1 MTELELDSIVTDM
14 IASDEK
20 VMMATGLEDAFIG
33 IGRQFSNS
41 PFAIYDREKCI
52 DILMKD
58 MSNEEAEEYF
68 EYNVQGSWVGESTPV
83 FVEPLK
89 TK

>member
-1 MTELELDSIVTDM
+1 ME
-14 IASDEK
+14 
-20 VMMATGLEDAFIG
+20 
-33 IGRQFSNS
+33 
-41 PFAIYDREKCI
+41 
-52 DILMKD
+52 D

-68 EYNVQGSWVGESTPV
+68 EYNVLGSWVGESTPV